1 LKSKL
6 LLLSITAI
14 LVAPFLAGC
23 SEKNPMDE
31 QLDTLREQ
39 GRVIERYDS
48 AKEASKV
55 AGFKVIEPSY
65 IPDGFGK
72 PKYQVFESGA
82 GLPEDLKPGF
92 DNTLVF
98 SSYTYQPDRRIVIQ
112 LEQTVHKF
120 SLGGSE
126 PTELCGHPAER
137 VFFSADPQKNMPY
150 DRLAFGWEDGEYYF
164 SLVAALGGT
173 LTEDELR
180 KMACSINPE

>member
-14 LVAPFLAGC
+14 LIAPVMTGC

-48 AKEASKV
+48 SKEASKV

-72 PKYQVFESGA
+72 PKYQVFESDA

-98 SSYTYQPDRRIVIQ
+98 STYPYQPDRSVFIQ
-112 LEQTVHKF
+112 LEQSDHKV
-120 SLGGSE
+120 SLGEGE
-126 PTELCGHPAER
+126 ATEMCGRPAER
-137 VFFSADPQKNMPY
+137 SMSNSVLS
-150 DRLAFGWEDGEYYF
+150 FGWEIDDNYFIITGVLDG
-164 SLVAALGGT
+164 SLS
-173 LTEDELR
+173 EEELI
-180 KMACSINPE
+180 KMACSIKP